1 MLDGADV
8 TDVDNRESIVEL
20 AAYWP
25 LVFSPLSREKG
36 GGGGG
41 GGGWARITFSPR
53 VVSGLL
59 FASLFGKC
67 LMEQTRW

>member
-8 TDVDNRESIVEL
+8 TDVDNRESIVEI

-25 LVFSPLSREKG
+25 LVLSRG

-41 GGGWARITFSPR
+41 GAG
-53 VVSGLL
+53 
-59 FASLFGKC
+59 
-67 LMEQTRW
+67 

>member
-1 MLDGADV
+1 MFDGADV
-8 TDVDNRESIVEL
+8 TDVDNRESIVEI

-25 LVFSPLSREKG
+25 LALSRG

-41 GGGWARITFSPR
+41 GGRITFSPR

-59 FASLFGKC
+59 FASQFVKC

>member
-1 MLDGADV
+1 MHMLDGADV
-8 TDVDNRESIVEL
+8 TDVDGESIVQL

-25 LVFSPLSREKG
+25 LSFLPSWLEG
-36 GGGGG
+36 GEDNL
-41 GGGWARITFSPR
+41 FPR

-67 LMEQTRW
+67 PMEQTRW